1 MIEKVGDNPFT
12 EFNNQMADKIEL
24 PPAAEIPQEV
34 LNQQTTPEPQF
45 GMNQPVPPIE
55 YPTQQPAMP
64 QANNGYIPPTNNG
77 YVQQP
82 MNGYTPQP
90 NMVQSVNEYAQ
101 QPNNGYIPPANNGY
115 VQQPM
120 NGYTPQPNA
129 GYVQQPTVSNVPET
143 FNIPNTQSTGVQTP
157 IEQPIVEQN
166 VTAQPTMDQPAVT
179 TPVTTQST
187 VEQPVV
193 EQPIIT
199 QTPIAQPVTEQPTVE
214 QPPVTQPIAEQTAT
228 VTQPIAE
235 QTATVEPIMTKL
247 RKLNIEPTN
256 VPQKNL
262 SDCTLEELLKDIS
275 NVVSEN
281 CYEYINEMLG
291 NNVSITKLSDN
302 PSKTE
307 CAALMNTVPLNMS
320 MEKWIEVEAEL
331 EKNKELYSEASKW
344 VTSKIKENSSIPKY
358 AMGRSDVVLGLY
370 KQFYNS
376 SETATKDKAPTNS
389 DTDTKTTPKKARA
402 SKKKTADTKPAV
414 TTDTSTVTPS
424 TVEQPTVTQPVVEQN
439 VTAQPTVETAP
450 VTMQPTVEQPITAQP
465 TVEQPATTQQTT
477 ETAPGQVNMS
487 DMFDGLW

>member
-12 EFNNQMADKIEL
+12 EFNNQMANKIEL

-34 LNQQTTPEPQF
+34 LNQQTTPEPQPQF

-64 QANNGYIPPTNNG
+64 QPNNG
-77 YVQQP
+77 YVPQSTMVP
-82 MNGYTPQP
+82 PANNGYTPQP
-90 NMVQSVNEYAQ
+90 NT
-101 QPNNGYIPPANNGY
+101 GY
-115 VQQPM
+115 VQQPV
-120 NGYTPQPNA
+120 NRYVPQPNT
-129 GYVQQPTVSNVPET
+129 GYMQQPINGYAPQPTTGYMQQPTVNNVPET
-143 FNIPNTQSTGVQTP
+143 FNIPNTGTQ
-157 IEQPIVEQN
+157 QPIVEQ
-166 VTAQPTMDQPAVT
+166 TATIEPPIT
-179 TPVTTQST
+179 
-187 VEQPVV
+187 
-193 EQPIIT
+193 QPIM
-199 QTPIAQPVTEQPTVE
+199 EQPTVE
-214 QPPVTQPIAEQTAT
+214 QATTTQSPVEQSVVEQTPVTQPT
-228 VTQPIAE
+228 VE

-262 SDCTLEELLKDIS
+262 SDCTLEELLKNIS

-302 PSKTE
+302 PSKAE

-344 VTSKIKENSSIPKY
+344 VTSKIKENNSIPKY
-358 AMGRSDVVLGLY
+358 AMGRSDVVFGLY

-376 SETATKDKAPTNS
+376 SETVTKDKAPTN
-389 DTDTKTTPKKARA
+389 DNTDTKTTPKKTRT
-402 SKKKTADTKPAV
+402 SKKKTAETKPAV

-450 VTMQPTVEQPITAQP
+450 VPMQPTVEQPITA
-465 TVEQPATTQQTT
+465 QQTT

>member
-12 EFNNQMADKIEL
+12 EFNNQMANKIEL

-34 LNQQTTPEPQF
+34 LNQQTTPEPQPQF

-64 QANNGYIPPTNNG
+64 QPNNG
-77 YVQQP
+77 YVPQSTMVP
-82 MNGYTPQP
+82 PANNGYTPQP
-90 NMVQSVNEYAQ
+90 NTGYMQH
-101 QPNNGYIPPANNGY
+101 PINGYA
-115 VQQPM
+115 
-120 NGYTPQPNA
+120 PQPTT
-129 GYVQQPTVSNVPET
+129 GYMQQPTVNNVPET
-143 FNIPNTQSTGVQTP
+143 FNIPNTGTQ
-157 IEQPIVEQN
+157 QPIVEQ
-166 VTAQPTMDQPAVT
+166 PTT
-179 TPVTTQST
+179 
-187 VEQPVV
+187 
-193 EQPIIT
+193 T
-199 QTPIAQPVTEQPTVE
+199 QTPIMEQPTVE
-214 QPPVTQPIAEQTAT
+214 QTATIEPPITQPIMEQPTAEQPTTTQTPVVQPT
-228 VTQPIAE
+228 VE

-262 SDCTLEELLKDIS
+262 SDCTLEELLKNIS

-291 NNVSITKLSDN
+291 NNVSITKLSNN
-302 PSKTE
+302 PSKAE
-307 CAALMNTVPLNMS
+307 CAALMNTVLLNMS

-358 AMGRSDVVLGLY
+358 AMGRSDVVFGLY

-376 SETATKDKAPTNS
+376 SETVAKDKAPTNG
-389 DTDTKTTPKKARA
+389 DTDTKTTPKKTRA
-402 SKKKTADTKPAV
+402 SKKKTAETKPAV
-414 TTDTSTVTPS
+414 TTNTSTVTPS

-450 VTMQPTVEQPITAQP
+450 VTIQPTVEQPITAQPTVEQPITAQP

>member
-12 EFNNQMADKIEL
+12 EFNNQMANKIEL

-34 LNQQTTPEPQF
+34 LNQQTTPEPQPQF

-55 YPTQQPAMP
+55 YPTQQPTMP
-64 QANNGYIPPTNNG
+64 QPNNG
-77 YVQQP
+77 YVPQSTMVP
-82 MNGYTPQP
+82 PANTGYTPQP
-90 NMVQSVNEYAQ
+90 NTGYMQ
-101 QPNNGYIPPANNGY
+101 QPNTEY
-115 VQQPM
+115 VQQPV
-120 NGYTPQPNA
+120 NGYVPQPNT
-129 GYVQQPTVSNVPET
+129 GYMQQPINGYAPQPNTGYMQQPTVNNVPET
-143 FNIPNTQSTGVQTP
+143 FNIPNAETQTP
-157 IEQPIVEQN
+157 VVQPTVEQA
-166 VTAQPTMDQPAVT
+166 T
-179 TPVTTQST
+179 TTQSP
-187 VEQPVV
+187 VEQSV
-193 EQPIIT
+193 
-199 QTPIAQPVTEQPTVE
+199 VE
-214 QPPVTQPIAEQTAT
+214 QPPVTQPT
-228 VTQPIAE
+228 VE

-262 SDCTLEELLKDIS
+262 SDCTLEELLKNIS

-291 NNVSITKLSDN
+291 NNVSITKLNNN
-302 PSKTE
+302 PSKAE
-307 CAALMNTVPLNMS
+307 CATLMNTVPLNMS

-358 AMGRSDVVLGLY
+358 AMGRSDVVFGLY

-376 SETATKDKAPTNS
+376 SETVTKDKAPTNG
-389 DTDTKTTPKKARA
+389 DTDTKTTPKKTRA
-402 SKKKTADTKPAV
+402 SKKKTADAKPAV
-414 TTDTSTVTPS
+414 ATDTNTVTPS

>member
-12 EFNNQMADKIEL
+12 EFNNQMANKIEL
-24 PPAAEIPQEV
+24 PPAAEIPQEI
-34 LNQQTTPEPQF
+34 LNQQTTPEPQPQF

-64 QANNGYIPPTNNG
+64 QPNNG
-77 YVQQP
+77 YVPQSTMVP
-82 MNGYTPQP
+82 PANNGYTPQP
-90 NMVQSVNEYAQ
+90 NT
-101 QPNNGYIPPANNGY
+101 GY
-115 VQQPM
+115 VQQPV
-120 NGYTPQPNA
+120 NGYVPQPNT
-129 GYVQQPTVSNVPET
+129 GYMQQPINGYAPQPNTGYMQQPTVNNVPET
-143 FNIPNTQSTGVQTP
+143 FNIPNAETQ
-157 IEQPIVEQN
+157 QPI
-166 VTAQPTMDQPAVT
+166 
-179 TPVTTQST
+179 

-193 EQPIIT
+193 EQPATT
-199 QTPIAQPVTEQPTVE
+199 QTPIAQPTVDQPTTTQPPIAQPIEQPTIEQTATTQSPVEQSVVE
-214 QPPVTQPIAEQTAT
+214 QPPVTQPTVEQTAT
-228 VTQPIAE
+228 I
-235 QTATVEPIMTKL
+235 EPIMAKL

-262 SDCTLEELLKDIS
+262 SDCTLEELLKNIS

-291 NNVSITKLSDN
+291 NNVSINKLSDN
-302 PSKTE
+302 PSKVE

-358 AMGRSDVVLGLY
+358 AMGRSDVVFGLY

-376 SETATKDKAPTNS
+376 SETVAKDKAPTNG
-389 DTDTKTTPKKARA
+389 DTDTKTTPKKTRA
-402 SKKKTADTKPAV
+402 SKKKTAETKPAV

-439 VTAQPTVETAP
+439 VTAP

>member
-12 EFNNQMADKIEL
+12 EFNNQMANKIEL

-34 LNQQTTPEPQF
+34 LNQQTTPEPQPQF
-45 GMNQPVPPIE
+45 GMNQPIPPIE

-64 QANNGYIPPTNNG
+64 QPNNG
-77 YVQQP
+77 YV
-82 MNGYTPQP
+82 PQST
-90 NMVQSVNEYAQ
+90 MV
-101 QPNNGYIPPANNGY
+101 PPANNE
-115 VQQPM
+115 
-120 NGYTPQPNA
+120 YTPQPNA
-129 GYVQQPTVSNVPET
+129 GYMQQPMNGYVPQPNTGYMQQPINGYAPQPNTGYMQQPTVNNVPET
-143 FNIPNTQSTGVQTP
+143 FNIPNTGIQ
-157 IEQPIVEQN
+157 QPIVEQ
-166 VTAQPTMDQPAVT
+166 PT
-179 TPVTTQST
+179 TTQTPIIEQPT
-187 VEQPVV
+187 VEQPATIEPPI
-193 EQPIIT
+193 EQS
-199 QTPIAQPVTEQPTVE
+199 VVE
-214 QPPVTQPIAEQTAT
+214 QPPVTQPT
-228 VTQPIAE
+228 VE
-235 QTATVEPIMTKL
+235 QTATVEPIMAKL

-262 SDCTLEELLKDIS
+262 SDCTLEELLKNIS

-302 PSKTE
+302 PSKAE
-307 CAALMNTVPLNMS
+307 CATLMNTVPLNMS

-344 VTSKIKENSSIPKY
+344 VTSKIKENNSIPKY
-358 AMGRSDVVLGLY
+358 AMGRSDVVFGLY

-376 SETATKDKAPTNS
+376 SETVTKDKAPTN
-389 DTDTKTTPKKARA
+389 DDADTKTTPKKTRT
-402 SKKKTADTKPAV
+402 SKKKTAETKPAV

>member
-12 EFNNQMADKIEL
+12 EFNNQMANKIEL

-34 LNQQTTPEPQF
+34 LNQQTTPEPQPQF

-64 QANNGYIPPTNNG
+64 QPNNG
-77 YVQQP
+77 YVPQSTMVP
-82 MNGYTPQP
+82 PANNGYTPQP
-90 NMVQSVNEYAQ
+90 NTE
-101 QPNNGYIPPANNGY
+101 Y
-115 VQQPM
+115 VQQPV
-120 NGYTPQPNA
+120 NGYVPQPNT
-129 GYVQQPTVSNVPET
+129 GYMQQPTVNNVPET
-143 FNIPNTQSTGVQTP
+143 FNIPNAETQQP
-157 IEQPIVEQN
+157 IIEQPA
-166 VTAQPTMDQPAVT
+166 T
-179 TPVTTQST
+179 
-187 VEQPVV
+187 
-193 EQPIIT
+193 T
-199 QTPIAQPVTEQPTVE
+199 QTPIMQPTVEQTTTIEPPIAQPIMEQPTVDQSTTTQSPVEQSVVE
-214 QPPVTQPIAEQTAT
+214 QPPVTQPT
-228 VTQPIAE
+228 VE
-235 QTATVEPIMTKL
+235 QTATVEPIMAKL

-262 SDCTLEELLKDIS
+262 SDCTLEELLKNIS

-302 PSKTE
+302 PSKAE

-344 VTSKIKENSSIPKY
+344 VTNKIKENSSIPKY
-358 AMGRSDVVLGLY
+358 AMGRSDVVFGLY

-389 DTDTKTTPKKARA
+389 DADTKTTPKKARA
-402 SKKKTADTKPAV
+402 NKKKTADTKPAV

-439 VTAQPTVETAP
+439 VTAQPTIETAP
-450 VTMQPTVEQPITAQP
+450 LTMQPTVEQPITAQP

>member
-1 MIEKVGDNPFT
+1 MIEKIGNDPFT

-34 LNQQTTPEPQF
+34 LNQQTTPEPQPQF

-64 QANNGYIPPTNNG
+64 QPNNG
-77 YVQQP
+77 YV
-82 MNGYTPQP
+82 PQST
-90 NMVQSVNEYAQ
+90 MV
-101 QPNNGYIPPANNGY
+101 PPAN
-115 VQQPM
+115 

-129 GYVQQPTVSNVPET
+129 GYMQQPVNGYVPQPNTGYMQQPINGYAPQPTTGYMQQPTVNNVPET
-143 FNIPNTQSTGVQTP
+143 FNIPNTGTQ
-157 IEQPIVEQN
+157 QPIVEQ
-166 VTAQPTMDQPAVT
+166 PTT
-179 TPVTTQST
+179 
-187 VEQPVV
+187 
-193 EQPIIT
+193 T
-199 QTPIAQPVTEQPTVE
+199 QTPIMEQPTVEQTATIEPPIAQPIIEQPTVDQSTTTQSPVEQSVVE
-214 QPPVTQPIAEQTAT
+214 QPPVTQPT
-228 VTQPIAE
+228 VE

-262 SDCTLEELLKDIS
+262 SDCTLEELLKNIS

-302 PSKTE
+302 PSKAE

-344 VTSKIKENSSIPKY
+344 VTSKIKENNSIPKY
-358 AMGRSDVVLGLY
+358 AMGRSDVVFGLY

-376 SETATKDKAPTNS
+376 SETVTKDKAPTNG
-389 DTDTKTTPKKARA
+389 DTDTKTTPKKTRT
-402 SKKKTADTKPAV
+402 SKKKTAETKPAV

>member
-12 EFNNQMADKIEL
+12 EFNNQMANKIEL

-34 LNQQTTPEPQF
+34 LNQQTTPEPQPQF

-64 QANNGYIPPTNNG
+64 QPNNG
-77 YVQQP
+77 YVPQSTMVP
-82 MNGYTPQP
+82 PANNGYTPQP
-90 NMVQSVNEYAQ
+90 NTEYMQ
-101 QPNNGYIPPANNGY
+101 QPNT
-115 VQQPM
+115 
-120 NGYTPQPNA
+120 GYTPQPNTEYMQQPNTGYMQQPVN
-129 GYVQQPTVSNVPET
+129 GYVPQPNTGYMQQPTVNNVPET
-143 FNIPNTQSTGVQTP
+143 FNIPNAETQQP
-157 IEQPIVEQN
+157 IIEQPVIE
-166 VTAQPTMDQPAVT
+166 QPAT
-179 TPVTTQST
+179 
-187 VEQPVV
+187 
-193 EQPIIT
+193 T
-199 QTPIAQPVTEQPTVE
+199 QTPIAQPTVEQTATIEPPIAQPIIEQPTVE
-214 QPPVTQPIAEQTAT
+214 QTAT
-228 VTQPIAE
+228 VK
-235 QTATVEPIMTKL
+235 PIMTKL

-262 SDCTLEELLKDIS
+262 SDCTLEELLKNIS

-291 NNVSITKLSDN
+291 NNVSINKLSDN
-302 PSKTE
+302 PSKAE

-358 AMGRSDVVLGLY
+358 AMGRSDVVFGLY

-376 SETATKDKAPTNS
+376 SETVTKDKSPTNG
-389 DTDTKTTPKKARA
+389 DTDTKTTPKKTRA
-402 SKKKTADTKPAV
+402 SKKKTAETKPAV

-439 VTAQPTVETAP
+439 VTA
-450 VTMQPTVEQPITAQP
+450 QPTVEQPITAQP

>member
-1 MIEKVGDNPFT
+1 MIEKVGNDPFT

-55 YPTQQPAMP
+55 YPAQQPVMP
-64 QANNGYIPPTNNG
+64 QTNNG
-77 YVQQP
+77 YV
-82 MNGYTPQP
+82 PQST
-90 NMVQSVNEYAQ
+90 MV
-101 QPNNGYIPPANNGY
+101 PPANNGY

-120 NGYTPQPNA
+120 NGYTSQPNVIQPTNGYAPQPNA
-129 GYVQQPTVSNVPET
+129 GIYMQQPNMMQPNTGYVQQPTVNNIPET
-143 FNIPNTQSTGVQTP
+143 FNIPNTQPAVKQP
-157 IEQPIVEQN
+157 ITTQPPVEQPIVEQ
-166 VTAQPTMDQPAVT
+166 PIE
-179 TPVTTQST
+179 QS
-187 VEQPVV
+187 VAEPVV
-193 EQPIIT
+193 EQPIKQHI
-199 QTPIAQPVTEQPTVE
+199 VE
-214 QPPVTQPIAEQTAT
+214 QPIVESPTTTQPT
-228 VTQPIAE
+228 VTQPVIK
-235 QTATVEPIMTKL
+235 QTTTIEPIMTKL

-262 SDCTLEELLKDIS
+262 SDCTLEELLKNIS

-291 NNVSITKLSDN
+291 NNILVTKLSDN
-302 PSKTE
+302 PSKAE
-307 CAALMNTVPLNMS
+307 CAALLNTIPLNIS

-331 EKNKELYSEASKW
+331 EKNKELYSNASKW
-344 VTSKIKENSSIPKY
+344 VTSKIKENSSIPKH
-358 AMGRSDVVLGLY
+358 AMGRSDVVFGLY

-376 SETATKDKAPTNS
+376 SETVTKDKAPTND
-389 DTDTKTTPKKARA
+389 DTDTKTTPKKTRT
-402 SKKKTADTKPAV
+402 SKKKTAETKPAV

>member
-34 LNQQTTPEPQF
+34 LNQQTTPEPQPQF

-55 YPTQQPAMP
+55 YPTQQPTMP
-64 QANNGYIPPTNNG
+64 QPNNG
-77 YVQQP
+77 YVPQSTMVP
-82 MNGYTPQP
+82 PANNGYTPQP
-90 NMVQSVNEYAQ
+90 NT
-101 QPNNGYIPPANNGY
+101 GY
-115 VQQPM
+115 VQQPV
-120 NGYTPQPNA
+120 NGYVPQPNT
-129 GYVQQPTVSNVPET
+129 GYVQQPVNGYAPQPTTGYMQQPTVNNVPET
-143 FNIPNTQSTGVQTP
+143 FNIPNTGTQ
-157 IEQPIVEQN
+157 QPIVEQ
-166 VTAQPTMDQPAVT
+166 PTT
-179 TPVTTQST
+179 
-187 VEQPVV
+187 
-193 EQPIIT
+193 T
-199 QTPIAQPVTEQPTVE
+199 QTPIMEQPTVEQTATIEPPITQPIMEQPTAEQPTTTQSPVEQSVVE
-214 QPPVTQPIAEQTAT
+214 QPPVTQPT
-228 VTQPIAE
+228 VE

-262 SDCTLEELLKDIS
+262 SDCTLEELLKNIS

-291 NNVSITKLSDN
+291 NNVSITKLSNN
-302 PSKTE
+302 PSKAE

-358 AMGRSDVVLGLY
+358 AMGRSDVVFGLY

-376 SETATKDKAPTNS
+376 SETVAKDKAPTNG
-389 DTDTKTTPKKARA
+389 DTDTKTTPKKTRA
-402 SKKKTADTKPAV
+402 SKKKTAETKPAV

-439 VTAQPTVETAP
+439 VTAQPTVEQPITA
-450 VTMQPTVEQPITAQP
+450 QPTVEQPITAQP

>member
-34 LNQQTTPEPQF
+34 LNQQTTPEPQPQF

-55 YPTQQPAMP
+55 YPTQQPTMP
-64 QANNGYIPPTNNG
+64 QPNNG
-77 YVQQP
+77 YVPQSTMVP
-82 MNGYTPQP
+82 PANNGYTPQP
-90 NMVQSVNEYAQ
+90 NT
-101 QPNNGYIPPANNGY
+101 GY
-115 VQQPM
+115 VQQPV
-120 NGYTPQPNA
+120 NGYVPQPNT
-129 GYVQQPTVSNVPET
+129 GYMQQPINGYAPQPNTGYIQQPTVNNVPET
-143 FNIPNTQSTGVQTP
+143 FNIPNAETQ
-157 IEQPIVEQN
+157 QPIVEQP
-166 VTAQPTMDQPAVT
+166 VIEQFT
-179 TPVTTQST
+179 T
-187 VEQPVV
+187 
-193 EQPIIT
+193 T
-199 QTPIAQPVTEQPTVE
+199 QTPIMQPTVE
-214 QPPVTQPIAEQTAT
+214 QTAT
-228 VTQPIAE
+228 I
-235 QTATVEPIMTKL
+235 EPIMAKL

-262 SDCTLEELLKDIS
+262 SDCTLEELLKNIS

-291 NNVSITKLSDN
+291 NNVSINKLSDN
-302 PSKTE
+302 PSKVE

-344 VTSKIKENSSIPKY
+344 VTSKIKENSSMPKY
-358 AMGRSDVVLGLY
+358 AMGRSDVVFGLY

-376 SETATKDKAPTNS
+376 SETVTKDKAPTNG
-389 DTDTKTTPKKARA
+389 DTDTKTTPKKTRA
-402 SKKKTADTKPAV
+402 SKKKTAETKPAV

-424 TVEQPTVTQPVVEQN
+424 TIEQPTVTQPVVEQN

>member
-12 EFNNQMADKIEL
+12 EFNNQMANKIEL

-34 LNQQTTPEPQF
+34 LNQQTTPEPQPQF

-64 QANNGYIPPTNNG
+64 QPNNG
-77 YVQQP
+77 YVPQSTMVP
-82 MNGYTPQP
+82 PANNGYTPQP
-90 NMVQSVNEYAQ
+90 NT
-101 QPNNGYIPPANNGY
+101 GY
-115 VQQPM
+115 VQQPV
-120 NGYTPQPNA
+120 NGYVPQPTT
-129 GYVQQPTVSNVPET
+129 GYMQQPINGYAPQPTTGYMQQPTVNNVPET
-143 FNIPNTQSTGVQTP
+143 FNIPNTGTQ
-157 IEQPIVEQN
+157 QPIVEQ
-166 VTAQPTMDQPAVT
+166 PTT
-179 TPVTTQST
+179 
-187 VEQPVV
+187 
-193 EQPIIT
+193 T
-199 QTPIAQPVTEQPTVE
+199 QTPIMEQPTV
-214 QPPVTQPIAEQTAT
+214 
-228 VTQPIAE
+228 E

-247 RKLNIEPTN
+247 RKLNTEPTN

-262 SDCTLEELLKDIS
+262 SDCTLEELLKNIS

-302 PSKTE
+302 PSKAE

-344 VTSKIKENSSIPKY
+344 VTSKIKENNSIPKY
-358 AMGRSDVVLGLY
+358 AMGRSDVVFGLY

-376 SETATKDKAPTNS
+376 SETVTKDKAPTNG
-389 DTDTKTTPKKARA
+389 DTDTKTTPKKTRT
-402 SKKKTADTKPAV
+402 SKKKTAETKPAV

-439 VTAQPTVETAP
+439 VTAQPTVKTAP

>member
-12 EFNNQMADKIEL
+12 EFNNQMANKIEL

-34 LNQQTTPEPQF
+34 LNQQTTPEPQPQF

-64 QANNGYIPPTNNG
+64 QPNNG
-77 YVQQP
+77 YVPQSTMVP
-82 MNGYTPQP
+82 PANNGYTPQP
-90 NMVQSVNEYAQ
+90 NT
-101 QPNNGYIPPANNGY
+101 GY
-115 VQQPM
+115 VQQPVNGYVPQPNTGYM
-120 NGYTPQPNA
+120 QQPINGYTPQPNT
-129 GYVQQPTVSNVPET
+129 GYMQQPTVNNVPET
-143 FNIPNTQSTGVQTP
+143 FNIPNAETQ
-157 IEQPIVEQN
+157 QPIVEQP
-166 VTAQPTMDQPAVT
+166 VIEQPAT
-179 TPVTTQST
+179 
-187 VEQPVV
+187 
-193 EQPIIT
+193 T
-199 QTPIAQPVTEQPTVE
+199 QTPIIQPTV
-214 QPPVTQPIAEQTAT
+214 
-228 VTQPIAE
+228 E
-235 QTATVEPIMTKL
+235 QTATVEPIMAKL

-262 SDCTLEELLKDIS
+262 SDCTLEELLKNIS

-302 PSKTE
+302 PSKAE

-358 AMGRSDVVLGLY
+358 AMGRSDVVFGLY

-376 SETATKDKAPTNS
+376 SETVTKDKAPTNG
-389 DTDTKTTPKKARA
+389 DTDTKTTPKKTRT
-402 SKKKTADTKPAV
+402 SKKKTAETKPAV

-424 TVEQPTVTQPVVEQN
+424 TAEQPTVTQPVVEQN
-439 VTAQPTVETAP
+439 VTTQPTVETAT

>member
-34 LNQQTTPEPQF
+34 LNQQTTPEPQPQF

-55 YPTQQPAMP
+55 YPTQQPTMP
-64 QANNGYIPPTNNG
+64 QPNNG
-77 YVQQP
+77 YVPQSTMVP
-82 MNGYTPQP
+82 PANNGYTPQP
-90 NMVQSVNEYAQ
+90 NT
-101 QPNNGYIPPANNGY
+101 GY
-115 VQQPM
+115 VQQPV
-120 NGYTPQPNA
+120 NGYAPQPTT
-129 GYVQQPTVSNVPET
+129 GYMQQPTVNNVPET
-143 FNIPNTQSTGVQTP
+143 FNIPNTGTQ
-157 IEQPIVEQN
+157 QPIVEQ
-166 VTAQPTMDQPAVT
+166 PTT
-179 TPVTTQST
+179 
-187 VEQPVV
+187 
-193 EQPIIT
+193 T
-199 QTPIAQPVTEQPTVE
+199 QTPIMEQPTVEQTATIEPPITQPIMEQPTAEQPTTTQSPVEQSVVE
-214 QPPVTQPIAEQTAT
+214 QPPVTQPT
-228 VTQPIAE
+228 VE

-262 SDCTLEELLKDIS
+262 SDCTLEELLKNIS

-291 NNVSITKLSDN
+291 NNVSITKLSNN
-302 PSKTE
+302 PSKAE

-358 AMGRSDVVLGLY
+358 AMGRSDVVFGLY

-376 SETATKDKAPTNS
+376 SETVAKDKAPTNG
-389 DTDTKTTPKKARA
+389 DTDTKTTPKKTRA
-402 SKKKTADTKPAV
+402 SKKKTAETKPAV

-439 VTAQPTVETAP
+439 VTA
-450 VTMQPTVEQPITAQP
+450 QPTVEQPITAQP

>member
-1 MIEKVGDNPFT
+1 MIEKIGNDPFT
-12 EFNNQMADKIEL
+12 EFNNQMSDKIEL

-34 LNQQTTPEPQF
+34 LNQQTAPEPQF

-55 YPTQQPAMP
+55 YPAQQPVMP
-64 QANNGYIPPTNNG
+64 QTNNG
-77 YVQQP
+77 YV
-82 MNGYTPQP
+82 PQST
-90 NMVQSVNEYAQ
+90 MV
-101 QPNNGYIPPANNGY
+101 PPANNGY

-120 NGYTPQPNA
+120 SGYTPQPNT
-129 GYVQQPTVSNVPET
+129 GYVQQPVNGYVPQPNTGYMQHPINGYAPQPTTGYMQQPTVNNVPET
-143 FNIPNTQSTGVQTP
+143 FNIPNTGTQ
-157 IEQPIVEQN
+157 QPIVEQ
-166 VTAQPTMDQPAVT
+166 PTT
-179 TPVTTQST
+179 
-187 VEQPVV
+187 
-193 EQPIIT
+193 T
-199 QTPIAQPVTEQPTVE
+199 QTPIMEQPTVEQTATIEPPITQPIMEQPTAEQATTTQSPVVQPTVEQATTTQSPVEQSVVE
-214 QPPVTQPIAEQTAT
+214 QPPVTQPT
-228 VTQPIAE
+228 VE

-262 SDCTLEELLKDIS
+262 SDCTLEELLKNIS

-291 NNVSITKLSDN
+291 NNVSITKLSNN
-302 PSKTE
+302 PSKAE

-358 AMGRSDVVLGLY
+358 AMGRSDVVFGLY

-376 SETATKDKAPTNS
+376 SETVAKDKAPTNG
-389 DTDTKTTPKKARA
+389 DTDTKTTPKKTRA
-402 SKKKTADTKPAV
+402 SKKKTAETKPAV

>member
-34 LNQQTTPEPQF
+34 LNRQTTPEPQPQF

-55 YPTQQPAMP
+55 YPTQQPTMP
-64 QANNGYIPPTNNG
+64 QPNNG
-77 YVQQP
+77 YVPQSTMVP
-82 MNGYTPQP
+82 PANTGYTPQP
-90 NMVQSVNEYAQ
+90 NT
-101 QPNNGYIPPANNGY
+101 GY
-115 VQQPM
+115 M
-120 NGYTPQPNA
+120 
-129 GYVQQPTVSNVPET
+129 QQPTVNNVPET
-143 FNIPNTQSTGVQTP
+143 FNIPNAETQ
-157 IEQPIVEQN
+157 QPIVEQP
-166 VTAQPTMDQPAVT
+166 VIEQPTT
-179 TPVTTQST
+179 
-187 VEQPVV
+187 
-193 EQPIIT
+193 T
-199 QTPIAQPVTEQPTVE
+199 QTPIAQPIEQPTVEQTATTQSPVKQSVVE
-214 QPPVTQPIAEQTAT
+214 QPPVTQPTVEQTAT
-228 VTQPIAE
+228 I
-235 QTATVEPIMTKL
+235 EPIMTKL
-247 RKLNIEPTN
+247 RKLNIEPTS

-262 SDCTLEELLKDIS
+262 SDCTLEELLKNIS

-291 NNVSITKLSDN
+291 NNVSINKLSDN
-302 PSKTE
+302 PSKVE

-344 VTSKIKENSSIPKY
+344 VTSKIKENSSMPKY
-358 AMGRSDVVLGLY
+358 AMGRSDVVFGLY

-376 SETATKDKAPTNS
+376 SETVTKDKAPTNG
-389 DTDTKTTPKKARA
+389 DTDTKTTPKKTRA
-402 SKKKTADTKPAV
+402 SKKKTAETKPAV

-424 TVEQPTVTQPVVEQN
+424 TIEQPTVTQPVVEQN

>member
-12 EFNNQMADKIEL
+12 EFNTQMANKIEL

-64 QANNGYIPPTNNG
+64 QPNNG
-77 YVQQP
+77 YV
-82 MNGYTPQP
+82 PQST
-90 NMVQSVNEYAQ
+90 MV
-101 QPNNGYIPPANNGY
+101 PPAN
-115 VQQPM
+115 

-129 GYVQQPTVSNVPET
+129 GYMQQPNTEYVQQPVNGYVPQPNTGYMQQPINGYAPQPNTGYMQQPTVNNVPET
-143 FNIPNTQSTGVQTP
+143 FNIPNTGTQ
-157 IEQPIVEQN
+157 QPIVEQP
-166 VTAQPTMDQPAVT
+166 VIEQSTTTQPPVVQPTVEQTA
-179 TPVTTQST
+179 TTQSP
-187 VEQPVV
+187 VEQSV
-193 EQPIIT
+193 
-199 QTPIAQPVTEQPTVE
+199 VE
-214 QPPVTQPIAEQTAT
+214 QPPVTQPT
-228 VTQPIAE
+228 VE
-235 QTATVEPIMTKL
+235 QTATVEPIMAKL

-262 SDCTLEELLKDIS
+262 SDCTLEELLKNIS

-291 NNVSITKLSDN
+291 NNVSINKLSDN
-302 PSKTE
+302 PSKVE

-331 EKNKELYSEASKW
+331 EKNKELYNEASKW

-358 AMGRSDVVLGLY
+358 AMGRSDVVFGLY

-376 SETATKDKAPTNS
+376 SETVTKDKAPTND
-389 DTDTKTTPKKARA
+389 DTDTKTTPKKTRT
-402 SKKKTADTKPAV
+402 SKKKTAETKPAV

-465 TVEQPATTQQTT
+465 TVEQPAATQQTT
-477 ETAPGQVNMS
+477 ETAPSQVNMS

>member
-34 LNQQTTPEPQF
+34 LNQQTTPEPQPQF

-55 YPTQQPAMP
+55 YPTQQPTMP
-64 QANNGYIPPTNNG
+64 
-77 YVQQP
+77 
-82 MNGYTPQP
+82 
-90 NMVQSVNEYAQ
+90 
-101 QPNNGYIPPANNGY
+101 QPNNGYVSQSTMVPPAN
-115 VQQPM
+115 

-129 GYVQQPTVSNVPET
+129 GYMQQPVNGYVPQPNTGYMQQPINGYAPQPTTGYMQQPTVNNVPET
-143 FNIPNTQSTGVQTP
+143 FNIPNTGTQ
-157 IEQPIVEQN
+157 QPIVEQ
-166 VTAQPTMDQPAVT
+166 PTT
-179 TPVTTQST
+179 
-187 VEQPVV
+187 
-193 EQPIIT
+193 T
-199 QTPIAQPVTEQPTVE
+199 QTPIMEQPTVEQTATIEPPITQPIMEQPTAEQPTTTQSPVEQSVVE
-214 QPPVTQPIAEQTAT
+214 QPPVTQPKVEQTAT
-228 VTQPIAE
+228 I
-235 QTATVEPIMTKL
+235 EPIMAKL

-262 SDCTLEELLKDIS
+262 SDCTLEELLKNIS

-291 NNVSITKLSDN
+291 NNVSINKLSDN
-302 PSKTE
+302 PSKAE

-344 VTSKIKENSSIPKY
+344 VTTKIKENNSIPKY
-358 AMGRSDVVLGLY
+358 AMGRSDVVFGLY

-376 SETATKDKAPTNS
+376 SETVTKDKAPTNG
-389 DTDTKTTPKKARA
+389 DTDTKTTPKKTRA
-402 SKKKTADTKPAV
+402 SKKKTAETKPAV